1 MESEYLVLA
10 VVHVLCISVR
20 TSYEVLKDR
29 GRVNPK
35 NPVLFGAVFTTMIVL
50 WASWF
55 ALCPM
60 DPVILPLSG
69 AIRYAGF
76 GVFLLGLL
84 LAIGALVQLRG
95 FENINHL
102 VTNGLFA
109 WCRHPMYTGF
119 ITWIFGWS
127 VYHGAVVSFVLGM
140 ITTANILYWRRL
152 EEKHLEIQFGD
163 AYQDYKRMTWF

>member
-1 MESEYLVLA
+1 MEPEYISLA
-10 VVHVLCISVR
+10 VVHALCISVR

-29 GRVNPK
+29 GRVNSK
-35 NPVLFGAVFTTMIVL
+35 NPALFGTVFAAMIVL

-55 ALCPM
+55 SLCPM
-60 DPVILPLSG
+60 DPAILPLSR

-76 GVFLLGLL
+76 AVFLLGLI

-95 FENINHL
+95 LENINHL

-109 WCRHPMYTGF
+109 WCRHPMYVGF
-119 ITWIFGWS
+119 IAWIIGWS

-140 ITTANILYWRRL
+140 ITTANILYWRGL
-152 EEKHLEIQFGD
+152 EEKHLGIQFGE
-163 AYQDYKRMTWF
+163 AYQEYKRRTWF